1 MFKENSNTKFL
12 LFYGVIVYVFA
23 FLFWWSY
30 LLHSKIEQHY
40 SDAVNYRSLQFEVY
54 SGGQQVD
61 YHLTDEFK
69 ILDEK
74 FKRQK
79 IMIVAEGSV
88 FFFILIIGMLKVH
101 QSFKQE
107 IAVAKQQKNFILSI
121 THELKSP
128 LAGIKL
134 MNETLKMRDL
144 PREKQNK
151 LLASSLSEVDRLE
164 NLVENILIAAK
175 IENDKYGF
183 SKEAISLSTICQQ
196 MFINYKERKDIQL
209 RADIEEGIT
218 INGDKTCINS
228 ILSNLLDN
236 AIKYAENSE
245 VVISLHR
252 KKRQIELV
260 ISDQGNGIPDDEKN
274 KIFDKFYRVGN
285 EETRAAKGTGLGL
298 FIVDQLVNFHNGKII
313 VEDNHPK
320 GTIFKISFGV

>member
-12 LFYGVIVYVFA
+12 LFYLVIIYVFA

-30 LLHSKIEQHY
+30 LLYSKIEQHY

-54 SGGQQVD
+54 NGGQQVD
-61 YHLTDEFK
+61 YIHTDEFRD
-69 ILDEK
+69 LDAK

-79 IMIVAEGSV
+79 IMIITEGSV
-88 FFFILIIGMLKVH
+88 FFLILIIGMMKVH

-134 MNETLKMRDL
+134 MNETIKMRDL
-144 PREKQNK
+144 PKEKQNK

-175 IENDKYGF
+175 IDNDKYGF
-183 SKEAISLSTICQQ
+183 NKESISLSTICEQ
-196 MFINYKERKDIQL
+196 MYINYKERKDIIL
-209 RADIEEGIT
+209 KADIEKEIY

-245 VVISLHR
+245 VLISLH
-252 KKRQIELV
+252 QVNHGVEL
-260 ISDQGNGIPDDEKN
+260 IIADQGNGIPNNEKD
-274 KIFDKFYRVGN
+274 KIFDKFYRIGN

-298 FIVDQLVNFHNGKII
+298 YIVKQLVSFHKGKIT
-313 VEDNHPK
+313 VENNEPK
-320 GTIFKISFGV
+320 GTKFKITFTV

>member
-1 MFKENSNTKFL
+1 MFKESSNTKFL
-12 LFYGVIVYVFA
+12 LFYLVLIYVFA

-30 LLHSKIEQHY
+30 LLYSKIEQHF

-54 SGGQQVD
+54 NGGQQVD
-61 YHLTDEFK
+61 YVLTDEFK
-69 ILDEK
+69 ALDAK

-79 IMIVAEGSV
+79 IMIITEGSV
-88 FFFILIIGMLKVH
+88 FFFILILGILKVH
-101 QSFKQE
+101 QSFRKE

-144 PREKQNK
+144 PKDKQNT

-183 SKEAISLSTICQQ
+183 NKESISLSVLCEQ
-196 MFINYKERKDIQL
+196 MFNNYKVRKDITL
-209 RADIEEGIT
+209 VSDIERELYIE
-218 INGDKTCINS
+218 GDKTAIIS

-245 VVISLHR
+245 VLISLHR
-252 KKRQIELV
+252 VKQTIELV
-260 ISDQGNGIPDDEKN
+260 ISDQGNGMPEEEKV
-274 KIFDKFYRVGN
+274 KVFDKFYRIGN

-298 FIVDQLVNFHNGKII
+298 YIVKQLVEFHNGNIK
-313 VEDNHPK
+313 VENNKPK
-320 GTIFKISFGV
+320 GTRFKISFAV